1 MPADPAPHRSLGRA
15 RRRAL
20 GRAAAYGIAASVPV
34 LVLAWLVRAESGL
47 VVEADRAAV
56 AAATG
61 FTGERPAFERTLLV
75 GQEVLAAR
83 WMNLAAMGV
92 CLWAWRRHGLGTR
105 AAWAAGTIWGAWA
118 LGLGAKELVDRARPV
133 VEDAVTVVPGSSFP
147 SGHAMN
153 AAAVGVSL
161 TVLVW
166 PLLGRRGRVA
176 VVGGATALALV
187 TAADRVLL
195 GAHYPSDVVGGIL
208 FGGAVAGASAVG
220 YHGWA
225 SARSARSSGSAPRNE
240 V

>member
-1 MPADPAPHRSLGRA
+1 MPADRTPY
-15 RRRAL
+15 RAL
-20 GRAAAYGIAASVPV
+20 WRAAAYGVAASLPV
-34 LVLAWLVRAESGL
+34 LALAWLVRAESG
-47 VVEADRAAV
+47 VVVDADRAAV
-56 AAATG
+56 AAATR
-61 FTGERPAFERTLLV
+61 FAGERPALERALLV
-75 GQEVLAAR
+75 GQEALAAR

-92 CLWAWRRHGLGTR
+92 CVWAWRRHGLGPR

-118 LGLGAKELVDRARPV
+118 LGLGAKEVVGRARPV
-133 VEDAVTVVPGSSFP
+133 LEDAVSTVPGASFP

-153 AAAVGVSL
+153 AAAVGVTLS
-161 TVLVW
+161 VLVW

-208 FGGAVAGASAVG
+208 LGGAVAGASAVG
-220 YHGWA
+220 FHGWTA
-225 SARSARSSGSAPRNE
+225 ARSGRPSGDTPRNE

>member
-1 MPADPAPHRSLGRA
+1 MPADTP

-20 GRAAAYGIAASVPV
+20 ARAAVYGAAASVPV

-47 VVEADRAAV
+47 VVDADREAV
-56 AAATG
+56 AAATR
-61 FTGERPAFERTLLV
+61 FTGERPAFERGLLV

-83 WMNLAAMGV
+83 WMNVAAMGV

-133 VEDAVTVVPGSSFP
+133 VEDAVTTVPGSSFP

-166 PLLGRRGRVA
+166 PLLRRRGRVA
-176 VVGGATALALV
+176 VVTGATALALL

-195 GAHYPSDVVGGIL
+195 GAHFPSDVVGGLL

-220 YHGWA
+220 YHGWTTT
-225 SARSARSSGSAPRNE
+225 RSPGTPGAAPRNE